1 MLWPKSYRVE
11 DEGVRELAY
20 LRAVGKL
27 EQQVVGAART
37 VRGGTGGRPRRPVSV
52 VLLMIL
58 ADKGDS
64 GLGSSRQCC
73 LREGG

>member
-27 EQQVVGAART
+27 EQQVVGEAQV
-37 VRGGTGGRPRRPVSV
+37 VRGGTGETT
-52 VLLMIL
+52 
-58 ADKGDS
+58 A
-64 GLGSSRQCC
+64 SRV
-73 LREGG
+73 

>member
-1 MLWPKSYRVE
+1 MPGGGE
-11 DEGVRELAY
+11 
-20 LRAVGKL
+20 AVKEVPGDGEAILEL